1 MKFEARGAKRFESEN
16 LLSFQIVDD
25 RGRIE
30 NQGVAKT
37 LDISKTGVSIETY
50 FEPQVSR
57 RIILT
62 MGIGPDVVKATG
74 TVKNCKP
81 LDKKTYQVG
90 IEFDFLSEEDLKKIG
105 MVYPEI
111 FR

>member
-16 LLSFQIVDD
+16 LLSYQVLN
-25 RGRIE
+25 E
-30 NQGVAKT
+30 QEQVVSQGVAKT

-50 FEPQVSR
+50 FPIEVGKC
-57 RIILT
+57 IALT
-62 MGIGPDVVKATG
+62 MGIGADVVKATG
-74 TVKNCKP
+74 TVKNNKS
-81 LDKKTYQVG
+81 LGQKTYQIG